1 MTSYNITP
9 EQQISH
15 NLDMKASMWANKI
28 MTRKLTKEECKFEVA
43 KQIGGQNIYD
53 PMDHR
58 IIPEVEDMQARIT
71 RYVKAGLVT
80 EATFKT
86 PAQEQIQ
93 RIKQQA
99 KAPPSQAKSTGGS
112 KDGLWS
118 TDIRG
123 KR

>member
-1 MTSYNITP
+1 MTYNITP

-15 NLDMKASMWANKI
+15 NLDMQASMRANRI
-28 MTRKLTKEECKFEVA
+28 MTRKITNQQCKLEIAGQVSN
-43 KQIGGQNIYD
+43 IG
-53 PMDHR
+53 
-58 IIPEVEDMQARIT
+58 DMQARV
-71 RYVKAGLVT
+71 RKYLNAGLVT

-99 KAPPSQAKSTGGS
+99 KAPLAATQSTTGS

>member
-1 MTSYNITP
+1 MTYNITP

-15 NLDMKASMWANKI
+15 NLDIQASMWANRI
-28 MTRKLTKEECKFEVA
+28 MTRKITNQQCKYEIAQQVN
-43 KQIGGQNIYD
+43 NID
-53 PMDHR
+53 
-58 IIPEVEDMQARIT
+58 DMQARV
-71 RYVKAGLVT
+71 RKYLDAGLVT

-86 PAQEQIQ
+86 PAQEQID

-99 KAPPSQAKSTGGS
+99 KSPPAQSNGGS

>member
-1 MTSYNITP
+1 VIYNITP
-9 EQQISH
+9 EQQVFES
-15 NLDMKASMWANKI
+15 LDLQASMWAYRVL
-28 MTRKLTKEECKFEVA
+28 TRKITNQQCKYEIA
-43 KQIGGQNIYD
+43 QQAADI
-53 PMDHR
+53 
-58 IIPEVEDMQARIT
+58 EDMQT
-71 RYVKAGLVT
+71 RVRKYLDAGLVT

-99 KAPPSQAKSTGGS
+99 KAPPAQAQSSGGS

>member
-1 MTSYNITP
+1 MIYNITP

-15 NLDMKASMWANKI
+15 NLDMQASMWANRI
-28 MTRKLTKEECKFEVA
+28 MTRKITNQQCKLEIA
-43 KQIGGQNIYD
+43 EQISNID
-53 PMDHR
+53 
-58 IIPEVEDMQARIT
+58 DMQT
-71 RYVKAGLVT
+71 RVRKYLNAGLVT

-99 KAPPSQAKSTGGS
+99 KAPPAATQSTTGS

-118 TDIRG
+118 TDSRG

>member
-1 MTSYNITP
+1 MTYNITP

-15 NLDMKASMWANKI
+15 NLDMQASMWANRI
-28 MTRKLTKEECKFEVA
+28 MTSKITNQQCKLEIAEQVSN
-43 KQIGGQNIYD
+43 IG
-53 PMDHR
+53 
-58 IIPEVEDMQARIT
+58 DMQARV
-71 RYVKAGLVT
+71 RKYLNAGLVT

-93 RIKQQA
+93 RIRQQA
-99 KAPPSQAKSTGGS
+99 KAQPAATQLTTGS

>member
-1 MTSYNITP
+1 MTYNITP

-15 NLDMKASMWANKI
+15 NLDMQASMWANRI
-28 MTRKLTKEECKFEVA
+28 MTRKITNQQCKLEIAEQVSN
-43 KQIGGQNIYD
+43 IG
-53 PMDHR
+53 
-58 IIPEVEDMQARIT
+58 DMQT
-71 RYVKAGLVT
+71 RVRKYLNAGLVT

-99 KAPPSQAKSTGGS
+99 KKPPSAISAGGS

-118 TDIRG
+118 KPLG
-123 KR
+123 SKK

>member
-15 NLDMKASMWANKI
+15 NLDMQASMWANRI
-28 MTRKLTKEECKFEVA
+28 MTRKITNQQCKYEIAQQVN
-43 KQIGGQNIYD
+43 NID
-53 PMDHR
+53 
-58 IIPEVEDMQARIT
+58 DMQARV
-71 RYVKAGLVT
+71 RKYLDAGLVT

-86 PAQEQIQ
+86 PAQEQID

-99 KAPPSQAKSTGGS
+99 KSPLAAKQSTTGS

>member
-1 MTSYNITP
+1 MTCNITP

-15 NLDMKASMWANKI
+15 NLDMQASMWANRI
-28 MTRKLTKEECKFEVA
+28 MTRKITNQQCKLEIAEQVSN
-43 KQIGGQNIYD
+43 IG
-53 PMDHR
+53 
-58 IIPEVEDMQARIT
+58 DMQARV
-71 RYVKAGLVT
+71 RKYLNAGLVT

-93 RIKQQA
+93 RIKQQV
-99 KAPPSQAKSTGGS
+99 KAPPSATQSSGGS

>member
-1 MTSYNITP
+1 MTYNITP

-15 NLDMKASMWANKI
+15 NLNMQASMWANRI
-28 MTRKLTKEECKFEVA
+28 MTRKITNQQCKLEIAQQVSN
-43 KQIGGQNIYD
+43 IG
-53 PMDHR
+53 
-58 IIPEVEDMQARIT
+58 DMQARV
-71 RYVKAGLVT
+71 RKYLNAGLVT

-99 KAPPSQAKSTGGS
+99 KAPPAAAQSSGGS

>member
-1 MTSYNITP
+1 MTYNITP

-15 NLDMKASMWANKI
+15 NLDMQASMWANRI
-28 MTRKLTKEECKFEVA
+28 MTRKITNQQCKLEIAEQVSN
-43 KQIGGQNIYD
+43 IG
-53 PMDHR
+53 
-58 IIPEVEDMQARIT
+58 DMQARV
-71 RYVKAGLVT
+71 RKYLNAGLVT

-99 KAPPSQAKSTGGS
+99 KAPPAAAQSSGGS